1 MIIWEKDSC
10 LIVLIQLGNKS
21 GWNYSVFRYPFN
33 VNQSFLRD
41 NLFSIVFTC
50 KTDFM
55 ECVASRTC
63 MIPTRY
69 NFQLSRLRN
78 SKQLIFLLLSAAH
91 SPLIEVQCVTFLLK
105 LNIWGE
111 DFLKAKIDSSALG
124 RSSSF
129 PWEATVPLRNCNG
142 SKAKPLLDNTD
153 PSPGLFVE
161 GLYPFSG
168 MKVLTF
174 GYCFFSYVSETFA
187 HHLGQ

>member
-10 LIVLIQLGNKS
+10 LIVGFPIQLSNRS

-33 VNQSFLRD
+33 VNQSFLMD
-41 NLFSIVFTC
+41 NLSSIVFTC

-91 SPLIEVQCVTFLLK
+91 SPLILRGSMRDFSFETKYLRRRLFKSKNRLLCTRA
-105 LNIWGE
+105 LFFIP
-111 DFLKAKIDSSALG
+111 LRSDSS
-124 RSSSF
+124 
-129 PWEATVPLRNCNG
+129 P
-142 SKAKPLLDNTD
+142 SKLQR
-153 PSPGLFVE
+153 F
-161 GLYPFSG
+161 
-168 MKVLTF
+168 
-174 GYCFFSYVSETFA
+174 
-187 HHLGQ
+187 